1 MWNTGLPAYY
11 QPWKE
16 RLKQRNRRGDAQ
28 AGPSVCKESAQLWVL
43 HLLSRCL
50 ETLVFVRSVCSP
62 GIHYH
67 TNARGCPCTA
77 PASWVRRRTRAL
89 EQPAFR
95 GLHRWARAFVLPAR
109 EAVVGSSQP
118 ASVPANTVAL
128 LCAVN
133 CYHVH
138 GIHGVAVDTEYKNPE
153 PSARPSTCPGH
164 SAAVTLCSKK
174 DPSRR
179 AIKKSDLFTK
189 RSMRKSQNA
198 LSLTLSHADALTD
211 SPTMEP
217 FFLPL

>member
-1 MWNTGLPAYY
+1 M
-11 QPWKE
+11 
-16 RLKQRNRRGDAQ
+16 
-28 AGPSVCKESAQLWVL
+28 
-43 HLLSRCL
+43 
-50 ETLVFVRSVCSP
+50 
-62 GIHYH
+62 
-67 TNARGCPCTA
+67 
-77 PASWVRRRTRAL
+77 
-89 EQPAFR
+89 
-95 GLHRWARAFVLPAR
+95 
-109 EAVVGSSQP
+109 GSSQP

-133 CYHVH
+133 CYHVR

-153 PSARPSTCPGH
+153 PSARPNTCPGH

-189 RSMRKSQNA
+189 QSIRESQKALPLA
-198 LSLTLSHADALTD
+198 LSHVDTPTD